1 MIAGR
6 KICTTLALTFPF
18 HCAIIRIAKIRQGLG
33 VKTSG
38 PFFHGRAGLYPFT
51 RPYIEGSGSEWIQR
65 RCGQR
70 CRI

>member
-1 MIAGR
+1 MIAGK

-38 PFFHGRAGLYPFT
+38 PFFMVGRGFILSPVRT
-51 RPYIEGSGSEWIQR
+51 
-65 RCGQR
+65 
-70 CRI
+70 